1 MCVVVVGAVEVV
13 VVVIVGG
20 MVVVVVVVAVVGLFV
35 VVVVPEVLNFCQEES
50 ATDLFIPGS
59 CILS

>member
-20 MVVVVVVVAVVGLFV
+20 MVVVVVAVVGLFV